1 MKNYDDFEMAL
12 DEVIDGVIDEVVD
25 TEVDEMAEKAN
36 FITPELVSDPLHDIP
51 VFDDSLPDSAENS
64 CQKCDKKFNLLSE
77 KLDKIRGSLV
87 FHYWVEAGLIFVVL
101 LYMILDFLIK
111 G

>member
-12 DEVIDGVIDEVVD
+12 DEVIDEVVEAEID
-25 TEVDEMAEKAN
+25 NVIEKAPPE
-36 FITPELVSDPLHDIP
+36 FIGDPLKNIP
-51 VFDDSLPDSAENS
+51 VFDDFLPDSDEDSPGFS
-64 CQKCDKKFNLLSE
+64 CECNKKFNLLSK
-77 KLDKIRGSLV
+77 KLDKISGSLT
-87 FHYWVEAGLIFVVL
+87 FHYWVEAVLLFVVI